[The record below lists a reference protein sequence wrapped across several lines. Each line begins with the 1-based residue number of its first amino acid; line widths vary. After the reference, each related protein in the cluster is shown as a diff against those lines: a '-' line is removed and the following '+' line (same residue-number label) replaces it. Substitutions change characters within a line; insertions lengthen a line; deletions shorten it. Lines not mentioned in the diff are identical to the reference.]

1 MTRPASSFTAA
12 ALAAVLLAGIVGQ
25 AAAQSDVEMAEFRR
39 DCTMDY
45 TRLCSAY
52 DPGSPEVRQCFAARR
67 AELSPRCA
75 ATIAKYEKQPQ
86 QQPRRR

>member
-1 MTRPASSFTAA
+1 MLRLAPRSVAFALSAA
-12 ALAAVLLAGIVGQ
+12 ILVAGSGAAV
-25 AAAQSDVEMAEFRR
+25 AASEQEMAEYRR

-52 DPGSPEVRQCFAARR
+52 DPGSPQVRQCFAARR

-75 ATIAKYEKQPQ
+75 ATIAKYETPEKPQ
-86 QQPRRR
+86 RRR